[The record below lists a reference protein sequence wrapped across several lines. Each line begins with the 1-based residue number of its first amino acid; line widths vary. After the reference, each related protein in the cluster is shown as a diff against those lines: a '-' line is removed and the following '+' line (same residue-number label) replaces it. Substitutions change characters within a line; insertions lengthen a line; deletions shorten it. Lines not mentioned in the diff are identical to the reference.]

1 MRYLLDTHT
10 FLWYFNDSDKLSET
24 ADNIFEDANVR
35 KYVSVASLWEFAIK
49 YSSGKLQFDGGLP
62 LLWEMLICTV

>member
-24 ADNIFEDANVR
+24 ADTVIEDANVR
-35 KYVSVASLWEFAIK
+35 KYVSIASL
-49 YSSGKLQFDGGLP
+49 
-62 LLWEMLICTV
+62 